1 MIISMIVAMGK
12 QQQIGQDNKMLWHI
26 PEDFKYFKETTMGKP
41 MIMGRKTFESL
52 PGVLPG
58 RPHIIISRNSQ
69 YDLPDNCHLATD
81 LEEAI
86 AMAESLQVPDAKET
100 VVIGGGEIY
109 KVALEKVS
117 RLYITEVHQRVEGDA
132 FFPDIDPQKWREVE
146 RQDFKGDIDYSF
158 VVYERQN

>member
-1 MIISMIVAMGK
+1 MLSLIVAKADNGV
-12 QQQIGQDNKMLWHI
+12 IGVNNQLPWHLS
-26 PEDFKYFKETTMGKP
+26 EDLKNFKARTLAKP
-41 MIMGRKTFESL
+41 IIMGRKTFESL